1 MPTTVWLVDA
11 GEPYD
16 GYPMTLSRPF
26 AMLRCG
32 FFTTWQRWRHYV
44 GEDRIGLLAPAAVAN
59 HFAEIRSIRACE
71 SPGPVDHAV
80 LVDSRYWPSR
90 GFVQL
95 VRDLPLGGGI
105 EHEGRLVAV
114 APDNALAWLR
124 DGRGHRWEPGR
135 LASAQIAPLGRET
148 ERLSQV
154 WELVEANPRMIEE
167 DAILLSREW
176 PSLLDRGTP
185 EGVAVYSPEQVL
197 VSDSASI
204 DSQVCLDARGG
215 PILIGENVH
224 VQSGS
229 RIEGPA
235 AICNGSVVYGARIR
249 SGTTIGPHCRVGGEI
264 EQSIFQAYTN
274 KYHDGFIGHAYIGEW
289 VNLGALTTNSDLKN
303 NYGKVRVQFPDG
315 PVETGLTKV
324 GCFLGDHVKTGIGT
338 LLNTGTVVGFGSNL
352 FGGGMPREKHIPSFS
367 WGGAHGFEEFRLE
380 AAMEVARAVLPRR
393 DHRYTPATEAL
404 FRHVFEATRAHRKDS
419 ALQTPEW
426 AARFHA
432 AT

>member
-11 GEPYD
+11 GEPFD

-32 FFTTWQRWRHYV
+32 FFTTWQRWRHYM
-44 GEDRIGLLAPAAVAN
+44 GEDRIGLLAPTAVAN

-71 SPGPVDHAV
+71 SPGPVDYAV

-90 GFVQL
+90 AFVQL
-95 VRDLPLGGGI
+95 VRDLPLGGAI

-114 APDNALAWLR
+114 APDNAQAWLR
-124 DGRGHRWEPGR
+124 SGRGHRWEPGR
-135 LASAQIAPLGRET
+135 VDATHRVSLGRET
-148 ERLSQV
+148 ERFSHL
-154 WELVEANPRMIEE
+154 WELVEANPRLIEE

-185 EGVAVYSPEQVL
+185 EGVAVYAPEMIL
-197 VSDSASI
+197 VADSARI
-204 DSQVCLDARGG
+204 DAHVCLDAREG

-224 VQSGS
+224 VQSGT

-235 AICNGSVVYGARIR
+235 AICNGSILYSARIR

-264 EQSIFQAYTN
+264 EQSIFQAYSN

-303 NYGKVRVQFPDG
+303 NYGLVRVQFPDG
-315 PVETGLTKV
+315 LVDTQLTKV

-338 LLNTGTVVGFGSNL
+338 LLNTGTVVGFASNL
-352 FGGGMPREKHIPSFS
+352 FGGGMPASRHIPSFS
-367 WGGAHGFEEFRLE
+367 WGGAQGFEEFRLE
-380 AAMEVARAVLPRR
+380 GAMNVARAVLPRR
-393 DHRYTPATEAL
+393 NHQYTPATEAL
-404 FRHVFEATRAHRKDS
+404 FQHVFDVTREHRQQSLESSHDWAT
-419 ALQTPEW
+419 
-426 AARFHA
+426 RFHA
-432 AT
+432 TS